1 MEFLMYHDYR
11 QEPITSDAA
20 CEQYRAYHAKIEAMI
35 AAQEDVVAGGRASG
49 DAHDLARARGS
60 LWRLLTKRQ
69 GVFDAIQAYTH
80 QQG

>member
-1 MEFLMYHDYR
+1 MSWLR
-11 QEPITSDAA
+11 L
-20 CEQYRAYHAKIEAMI
+20 
-35 AAQEDVVAGGRASG
+35 GRASG